1 MIDLYSTSIIKNIY
15 KKSSIKSAVTSQ
27 IIYGEKIRI
36 LENRKKFLKIKTLK
50 DNYYGYIKKEK
61 LKKNLKIIFKTYKL
75 KTRVFSQNKKKEF
88 LTFNSRLPVINER
101 KDFIEFEKGKWVKKL
116 DLKLIKH

>member
-50 DNYYGYIKKEK
+50 DNYYGYI
-61 LKKNLKIIFKTYKL
+61 
-75 KTRVFSQNKKKEF
+75 
-88 LTFNSRLPVINER
+88 
-101 KDFIEFEKGKWVKKL
+101 
-116 DLKLIKH
+116 